1 MMRVLNTNELLNVTG
16 AVGTEKVSVE
26 DVHAVVSVLA
36 KILTAIEVVLRP
48 DNPSSKTQPF

>member
-1 MMRVLNTNELLNVTG
+1 MRVLNTNELLNVTG